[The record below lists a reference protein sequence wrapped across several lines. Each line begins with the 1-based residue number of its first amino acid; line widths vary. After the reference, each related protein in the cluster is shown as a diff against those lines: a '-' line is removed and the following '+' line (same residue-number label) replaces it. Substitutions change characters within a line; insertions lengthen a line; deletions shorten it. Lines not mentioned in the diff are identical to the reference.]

1 MIRKAHLSD
10 DLNIVNIYNYYI
22 LNSMSTFEEQPVSQ
36 REMRF
41 RIEQVQASLPWLVYE
56 TNGEILGYAYAT
68 QWKPRSAY
76 RNTVESTVYVRSNSY
91 GKGVGKQLFP
101 YKRYSVICDDSKS
114 LIGGYT
120 GDKCA
125 IPNSNFANG
134 PVPDELACD
143 SADYTSNSKGIKV
156 LVAYYDR
163 DGSCKTTS
171 LENFKIGS

>member
-76 RNTVESTVYVRSNSY
+76 RNTVESTVYVRSDSY
-91 GKGVGKQLFP
+91 GKGVGKKLCQELIEELKAQKLHAALAGITLP
-101 YKRYSVICDDSKS
+101 NEASVALHEK
-114 LIGGYT
+114 LGYT
-120 GDKCA
+120 KVGQLKEVGYKFEKWVDV
-125 IPNSNFANG
+125 G
-134 PVPDELACD
+134 YWEL
-143 SADYTSNSKGIKV
+143 V
-156 LVAYYDR
+156 LK
-163 DGSCKTTS
+163 S
-171 LENFKIGS
+171 